1 MRKYNV
7 KLNGQVFEVEVEE
20 ILESAKAS
28 SPREIEKPKPQPQVV
43 SGGGEMI
50 LAPMPGTILRVNIN
64 NGDQVKK
71 GDCLFI
77 LEAMKLENEIMAPND
92 GKIISVNVSQGATV
106 NAKDVLCVLA

>member
-20 ILESAKAS
+20 ILEGAKAINTS
-28 SPREIEKPKPQPQVV
+28 VVEKPKPQPQVV
-43 SGGGEMI
+43 YSGGEKI
-50 LAPMPGTILRVNIN
+50 LAPMPGTILRVNIK

-77 LEAMKLENEIMAPND
+77 LEAMKLENEIMAPHD
-92 GKIISVNVSQGATV
+92 GKIASVNISQGATV